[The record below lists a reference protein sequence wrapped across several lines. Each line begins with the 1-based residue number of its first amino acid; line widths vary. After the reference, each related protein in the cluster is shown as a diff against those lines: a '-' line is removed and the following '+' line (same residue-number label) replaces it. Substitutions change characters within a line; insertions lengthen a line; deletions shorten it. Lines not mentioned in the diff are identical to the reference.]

1 TKQQHLE
8 KLSKELGAH
17 GVVVGE
23 NYRFGYKASGDAS
36 DLVRLC
42 EEYGMGTYII
52 RFVMDK
58 NQDPRNIDS
67 SDLKERGQVSSTRV
81 CHALAEGDIKY
92 VSELLGRHHCLIVMV
107 KDHKEIFMT
116 SSNCR
121 VSARK
126 SGLLNLPPKD
136 GLYENCSLFF
146 GDENPVRRVFI
157 DSVHVHLDM
166 DAPYLYNYD
175 KFQDFEFL
183 GIEFG
188 E

>member
-1 TKQQHLE
+1 
-8 KLSKELGAH
+8 
-17 GVVVGE
+17 
-23 NYRFGYKASGDAS
+23 RFGYKASGDAS

-42 EEYGMGTYII
+42 EEYSMGTYIM

-58 NQDPRNIDS
+58 NQDPRNFDS
-67 SDLKERGQVSSTRV
+67 SDLKDKGQVSSIRV
-81 CHALAEGDIKY
+81 RHALAEGDIKY
-92 VSELLGRHHCLIVMV
+92 VSEHLGHQHRLIEIV
-107 KDHKEIFMT
+107 KDQEGIFMT

-121 VSARK
+121 VSAPK
-126 SGLLNLPPKD
+126 SGLLNLP

-146 GDENPVRRVFI
+146 GDKNPVRCRVFI
-157 DSVHVHLDM
+157 DSTHIHLDM

-188 E
+188 EIGVA